1 MSTHSIAMIAG
12 DGIGKEVVPAVIE
25 CLERIVELHG
35 LNLEFTC
42 FGRGSDYY
50 GRHGRMMP
58 ADELELLA
66 KHDAIS
72 LGAGGSAEVSD
83 AESLWGLRI
92 PIRREFQQ
100 YINLRPVK
108 TLDGVTSPLAADNP
122 IDILIVRE
130 NNESE
135 YLNPEGNFPSL
146 FEPVHGSAPD
156 IAGKGLANPVG
167 QI

>member
-1 MSTHSIAMIAG
+1 MTEPKNTIINLAGAWPRWEQPVALGAAGRAGGADHSMSTHSIAVIAG

-72 LGAGGSAEVSD
+72 LGAPSAHRKSPTQNRFGAYGSRSAGNSSSTSTSVRS
-83 AESLWGLRI
+83 
-92 PIRREFQQ
+92 RRS
-100 YINLRPVK
+100 
-108 TLDGVTSPLAADNP
+108 TA
-122 IDILIVRE
+122 
-130 NNESE
+130 
-135 YLNPEGNFPSL
+135 
-146 FEPVHGSAPD
+146 
-156 IAGKGLANPVG
+156 
-167 QI
+167 